1 MVDLEN
7 YKYGGANITA
17 FRLVDP
23 TNPKV
28 VAVNEDWVFEELNNR
43 ESPLQ
48 GQRQIPVS
56 IYSMNQC
63 TLLLVI
69 RILW

>member
-1 MVDLEN
+1 MLDLES
-7 YKYGGANITA
+7 YKDGGANITA

-56 IYSMNQC
+56 IYRMNQC

-69 RILW
+69 QS